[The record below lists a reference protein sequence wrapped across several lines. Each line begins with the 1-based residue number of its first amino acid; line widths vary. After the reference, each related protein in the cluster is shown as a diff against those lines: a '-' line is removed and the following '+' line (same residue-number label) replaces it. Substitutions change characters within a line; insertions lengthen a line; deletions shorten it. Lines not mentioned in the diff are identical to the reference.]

1 VGEEVP
7 ATTTAM
13 MVVQVEEVAGVEMV
27 VLLLKEIRLEHLD
40 LAMLGE
46 LVKTLP
52 LVNVVV
58 EEAVLVPLEVTETHK
73 TMVELVVLAK
83 QTIIVQVQMQH
94 MQEAVEEV
102 LIILGQEALEVLV
115 EVVLVLVT
123 LIRLVV
129 MVQTILVAVVAVV
142 AVPQA
147 VVREALVAQAS

>member
-1 VGEEVP
+1 LVEEEVP
-7 ATTTAM
+7 STPTAM
-13 MVVQVEEVAGVEMV
+13 MVVQVVEVAGVEML
-27 VLLLKEIRLEHLD
+27 VLLLKEIRVEHLD

-58 EEAVLVPLEVTETHK
+58 EEEVLVALEVTETHK

-142 AVPQA
+142 AVPQ
-147 VVREALVAQAS
+147 